1 MSKVAKLVFVLLVI
15 LLIASGVFGLSL
27 LQQKTTIEQS
37 KVKLEGEVK
46 SYKEKEKKFVDDN
59 KKLQEQL
66 REAQGNEQK
75 IQEQF
80 SDLSGRVNSLI
91 AERDDWKGKV
101 DDLKRERNQLLAK
114 LQEKPG
120 PSPAAPAG
128 IAPSEIASQPQFSQ
142 PMELPNAALPAGQEK
157 YWASVLKEKAGLEIK
172 IKGLQGQ
179 LNSGVMEL
187 AELKKINSD
196 LALELDQ
203 LRADRSDIDRR
214 IKYSEE
220 LANTLSVELTRE
232 KNDKRLI
239 GESSNNL
246 REDNAALR
254 GQVKG
259 LTTEKLALEKNIA
272 KLTTEKESIDKK
284 LTSTENMLQE
294 RANEVMDIQKSID
307 HKIKSATD
315 NSAPSASL
323 KSAAVPPSSSM
334 TTDSASVTPGAL
346 ATPGSSP
353 TMTPSSRTMKEIELP
368 PIIVS
373 VNLTAENKP
382 KPKLEEKVSLK
393 SGSDKLTEGLKG
405 RVLSVNK
412 ANNFV
417 VVDLGEDSGIHVGDS
432 LDVYH
437 GEEKVSTL
445 EVIQVRKAISAA
457 DIKQKGAIDIGDVV
471 VR

>member
-1 MSKVAKLVFVLLVI
+1 MSKVAKLVFILLVI

-27 LQQKTTIEQS
+27 LQQKTVIEQS

-66 REAQGNEQK
+66 REAQDNEQK

-91 AERDDWKGKV
+91 TERDDWKEKV

-120 PSPAAPAG
+120 PSPAVM
-128 IAPSEIASQPQFSQ
+128 APSEIAYQPQFSE
-142 PMELPNAALPAGQEK
+142 PMEFPNAVLPAGQEK

-179 LNSGVMEL
+179 LNNGVMEL
-187 AELKKINSD
+187 AELKKVNSD

-203 LRADRSDIDRR
+203 LKADRSDIDRR

-220 LANTLSVELTRE
+220 LANTLSIELTRE

-239 GESSNNL
+239 GESSNEL

-284 LTSTENMLQE
+284 LASTENMLQE

-307 HKIKSATD
+307 HKIKSAMD
-315 NSAPSASL
+315 NSAPSSSL
-323 KSAAVPPSSSM
+323 KSAAVPPSSM
-334 TTDSASVTPGAL
+334 TTGSASVTPGVL
-346 ATPGSSP
+346 AAPGSSP
-353 TMTPSSRTMKEIELP
+353 TMTAPSSRTMKEIELP

-373 VNLTAENKP
+373 VNVTTENKP
-382 KPKLEEKVSLK
+382 KRQSEEKISFK
-393 SGSDKLTEGLKG
+393 SGSDKLSDGLKG

-412 ANNFV
+412 TNNFV

-432 LDVYH
+432 LDVYR